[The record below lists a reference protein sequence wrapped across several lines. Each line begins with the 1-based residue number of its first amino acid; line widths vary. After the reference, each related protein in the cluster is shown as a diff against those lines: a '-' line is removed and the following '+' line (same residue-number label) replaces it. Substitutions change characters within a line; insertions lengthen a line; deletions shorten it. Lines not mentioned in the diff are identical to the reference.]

1 MLWFIIHHTHH
12 SFVNG
17 YGWYGTTLSR
27 LLSYIPCLADLSL
40 SCRHL
45 VAKDTLAKLVY

>member
-1 MLWFIIHHTHH
+1 MVWYGTIWPQPASMLWFIFIIHHTHH

-27 LLSYIPCLADLSL
+27 LLS
-40 SCRHL
+40 
-45 VAKDTLAKLVY
+45 